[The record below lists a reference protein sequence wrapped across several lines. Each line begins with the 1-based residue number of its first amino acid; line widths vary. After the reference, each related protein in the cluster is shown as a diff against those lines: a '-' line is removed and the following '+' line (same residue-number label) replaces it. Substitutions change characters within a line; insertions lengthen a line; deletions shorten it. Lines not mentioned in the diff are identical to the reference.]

1 MDNLYSMVESEVSLT
16 IMMYDLDVFSSN
28 DESIVIFLV
37 LQYHSSSQINNS
49 ENK

>member
-1 MDNLYSMVESEVSLT
+1 MDDLYSMVESEVSLT
-16 IMMYDLDVFSSN
+16 IMMYDLNVFSSN

-37 LQYHSSSQINNS
+37 LHYHSSSQINNS